1 MEKFFLGMVAGIA
14 TLVGAALVADH
25 FGYCPCSD
33 VFKTVAFSDTEHDD
47 EIKENAESAKETTEN
62 DRCTNS

>member
-25 FGYCPCSD
+25 FGYCPCSTG
-33 VFKTVAFSDTEHDD
+33 VSPE
-47 EIKENAESAKETTEN
+47 EIAAGMEYYEKMKVHSF
-62 DRCTNS
+62 CH